1 MADYDD
7 LPTLVIETRGGGSGT
22 FLLGVLVGAA
32 AALLLAPRSGPETQ
46 AEIAGAVRRL
56 REDVEGRVSG
66 ARDSVADRV
75 GRARERVGGTVE
87 TVRGGVSSRVQQ
99 ARAALDAGVDAARDA
114 REELQRR
121 VDDAKRA
128 YRSTLGRDGGEP
140 AAGGVSVAAIR
151 DADVVVVSVATEESS
166 GDLT

>member
-128 YRSTLGRDGGEP
+128 YRSTVGGNGGGP
-140 AAGGVSVAAIR
+140 AAEGGSVAAIR
-151 DADVVVVSVATEESS
+151 DADVVVVDVATEESS